1 MNTDIDLT
9 ITRGKTSDIDAIV
22 RFQADMAMESE
33 GIMLDM
39 CRLTSG
45 VTSAMKDESKGTYLV
60 ARANGTP
67 IGSLML
73 TREWSDWNNQ
83 WYWWVQSVYVMPE
96 YRKKGVYKAMYA
108 TLKDMA
114 RESGVSQIRLY
125 ADRTN
130 LNAQQVYR
138 RLGMHESHYLMFEET
153 IGA

>member
-1 MNTDIDLT
+1 MNTNLNLT
-9 ITRGKTSDIDAIV
+9 ITRGKASDIDAIV

-33 GIMLDM
+33 GTMLDM
-39 CRLTSG
+39 DRLTLG
-45 VTSAMKDESKGTYLV
+45 VSSAINDEQKGIYLV
-60 ARANGTP
+60 ARANDTP

-83 WYWWVQSVYVMPE
+83 WYWWIQSVYVMPE

-114 RESGVSQIRLY
+114 QENGVSQIRLY

-130 LNAQQVYR
+130 LSAQQVYQ
-138 RLGMHESHYLMFEET
+138 RLGMRESHYLMFEET
-153 IGA
+153 IGI

>member
-9 ITRGKTSDIDAIV
+9 ITRGETSDIDAIV

>member
-96 YRKKGVYKAMYA
+96 YRKNGVYKAMYA

>member
-9 ITRGKTSDIDAIV
+9 ITRGKASDIDAIV

-33 GIMLDM
+33 GTMLDM
-39 CRLTSG
+39 DRLHHG
-45 VTSAMKDESKGTYLV
+45 VTSAINDEQKGIYLV

-83 WYWWVQSVYVMPE
+83 WYWWIQSVYVMPE

-108 TLKDMA
+108 TLKDLA
-114 RESGVSQIRLY
+114 RENGVSQIRLY

-130 LNAQQVYR
+130 LSAQQVYQ
-138 RLGMHESHYLMFEET
+138 RLGMRESHYLMFEET
-153 IGA
+153 IGT